1 MSRKPTR
8 TAQKKAAPQTA
19 PDTAPEIAPEVA
31 PEIAADAAPA
41 ATPSTAPLS
50 IVILA
55 AGQGKRLQSDIP
67 KVLQPLA
74 GTPML
79 AHVLDVASSL
89 APASIHVV
97 IGHGGERVRE
107 LFEDGQLQWALQSE
121 QLGTG
126 DALQQAMPQIPDTH
140 QVLVLYGDVPLLL
153 ADTLRGLLAHAGE
166 RNLALLTAQLA
177 DATGYG
183 RVVRDARGRLLRI
196 VEECDASARQRLI
209 REVYTGMLVADA
221 GFLKESLKRL
231 KPRNAQHE
239 YYLTDIVGMAVEQK
253 LHIVSVAAS
262 DAAEIQGVNDR
273 LQLALAEAEY
283 RRRRARALMAQGVTL
298 IDPAR
303 IDLRGPISV
312 GRDVLLDVNVVLE
325 GPVELADGVRIGP
338 NCVLKNIAVGARTVL
353 YANCVLQDAQIG
365 SDCQIGPFTRMRPR
379 VRIADGVHLGNFVEI
394 KNSDIGPGS
403 KVNHLSY
410 VGDTQVGSAVNV
422 GAGSITC
429 NYDGANK
436 WRTEIAD
443 GAFIGSGSML
453 VAPLKIGEN
462 ATIGAGSTIT
472 ENAPAERLTLARS
485 RQVTLDQWQRP
496 RKIAPK

>member
-1 MSRKPTR
+1 MSRKPTKN
-8 TAQKKAAPQTA
+8 AQTRAAPQSV
-19 PDTAPEIAPEVA
+19 PDTAAA
-31 PEIAADAAPA
+31 TAADARPGA
-41 ATPSTAPLS
+41 APLS

-55 AGQGKRLQSDIP
+55 AGQGKRMQSDIP

-79 AHVLDVASSL
+79 AHVLDLAASL

-97 IGHGGERVRE
+97 YGHGGERVRE
-107 LFEDGQLQWALQSE
+107 LFDDGRLQWALQSE

-153 ADTLRGLLAHAGE
+153 AETLRGLLAHAGE
-166 RNLALLTAQLA
+166 DRLALLTAQLA
-177 DATGYG
+177 DASGYG
-183 RVVRDARGRLLRI
+183 RVVRDARGRLMNI
-196 VEECDASARQRLI
+196 VEDCDASPRQRLI
-209 REVYTGMLVADA
+209 REVYTGMLVAGA
-221 GFLKESLKRL
+221 GWLKACLRQL

-239 YYLTDIVGMAVEQK
+239 YYLTDIVGMAVQQK
-253 LHIVSVAAS
+253 LRVAVVEAG
-262 DAAEIQGVNDR
+262 DPAEIQGVNDR

-303 IDLRGPISV
+303 IDLRGTISV

-338 NCVLKNIAVGARTVL
+338 NCVLRNIAVGARTVL

-410 VGDTQVGSAVNV
+410 VGDSQVGSAVNV

-436 WRTEIAD
+436 WRTEIGD

-453 VAPLKIGEN
+453 VAPVKIGEN

-485 RQVTLDQWQRP
+485 RQVTLEQWARP